1 MLLLI
6 TVRGLNVMVDIIGIM
21 RKRAMNALYTPE
33 KSNAL
38 EYFDKLMHIPISYYI
53 PPQVVYNINKLICS
67 LKYSDQIA
75 FKKQEILRML
85 KPYGFFKFGSGTN
98 RIVLQHYEDPTII
111 LKVALDRVGI
121 NDNPNEY
128 YNQFLLKPFVP
139 KMFDVTPCGTIAMCE
154 KVKPITN
161 IDEFMS
167 IAEDVFLVIVHK
179 IIGKYVASDIG
190 TKWFMNWGVRAGFG
204 PVLLDSPYLYVLDG
218 ASLYCNDI
226 NPMTNQPC
234 MGEIDYDAGFN
245 YLICTKCGK
254 QYSAADLKIKHA
266 KEQKLI
272 ITKGG
277 NSNMSI
283 KVMYGDEVIS
293 ESNNLKSTDYIKNPK
308 DSRPF
313 YDRKKILEPVGKNT
327 TGIKVS
333 LTYGG
338 EPFTNEIKIVN
349 KHNKKEECK
358 PIVKPRIV
366 MPTDAVSAP
375 VEKSIEKAPIKVAEP
390 EVVTTTES
398 NIVDT
403 STSNTETKTYPNE
416 FKPDESEAKEV
427 KVTTIEEYKPIDG
440 VTIKEEYSKPEED
453 HSTEDVEIANPVDDE
468 TVIKDELV
476 YKKITMPPEN
486 EESSSI
492 MGNEGFN
499 SLPPEMQELLMN
511 QD

>member
-1 MLLLI
+1 
-6 TVRGLNVMVDIIGIM
+6 
-21 RKRAMNALYTPE
+21 
-33 KSNAL
+33 
-38 EYFDKLMHIPISYYI
+38 
-53 PPQVVYNINKLICS
+53 
-67 LKYSDQIA
+67 
-75 FKKQEILRML
+75 
-85 KPYGFFKFGSGTN
+85 
-98 RIVLQHYEDPTII
+98 
-111 LKVALDRVGI
+111 
-121 NDNPNEY
+121 
-128 YNQFLLKPFVP
+128 
-139 KMFDVTPCGTIAMCE
+139 
-154 KVKPITN
+154 
-161 IDEFMS
+161 
-167 IAEDVFLVIVHK
+167 
-179 IIGKYVASDIG
+179 
-190 TKWFMNWGVRAGFG
+190 
-204 PVLLDSPYLYVLDG
+204 
-218 ASLYCNDI
+218 
-226 NPMTNQPC
+226 
-234 MGEIDYDAGFN
+234 
-245 YLICTKCGK
+245 
-254 QYSAADLKIKHA
+254 
-266 KEQKLI
+266 
-272 ITKGG
+272 
-277 NSNMSI
+277 MSI

-375 VEKSIEKAPIKVAEP
+375 VEKSIEKAPINVAEP